1 MIPVITEDPPS
12 RRVRLAL
19 HAMATRFE
27 LVLDEPNR
35 IDARAAGEEA
45 LAEIARLDEQL
56 SCYRGASEISWINAY
71 AATRAVKV
79 EPRLLSLLQRCQ
91 ALALATDGAFDIT
104 VAPLMRAW
112 GFAGGT
118 GAVPSPSRL
127 AAARGCVG
135 FQHVLLDPDASTVRF
150 ARPGMSIDLGAAGK
164 GYAVDEAI
172 AILRARGVTRALL
185 HGGTSSVHVIGAP
198 ADRASWRIAW
208 SPPQGVRRT
217 FDLRNGALS
226 VSAIHGKCFTSEER
240 IYGHVID
247 PRTGLP
253 TQVAT
258 SALVTGPQS
267 LEADAL
273 STALLVLGPAGVP
286 LLRSRFPEYDAAV
299 RASDEPVNA
308 VCCMDREGV
317 T

>member
-1 MIPVITEDPPS
+1 VTPAIVEDGRS
-12 RRVRLAL
+12 GNVRLAL

-27 LVLDEPNR
+27 LVLDESNR
-35 IDARAAGEEA
+35 TDARAAGEEA
-45 LAEIARLDEQL
+45 LAEITRLDEQL

-79 EPRLLSLLQRCQ
+79 EPRLFSLLQRCQ
-91 ALALATDGAFDIT
+91 ALSLATEGAFDIT

-118 GAVPSPSRL
+118 GAVPSPAWL
-127 AAARGCVG
+127 ATARACVG
-135 FQHVLLDPDASTVRF
+135 SRHVVLDPDASTIRF
-150 ARPGMSIDLGAAGK
+150 TRPGMSIDLGAAGK
-164 GYAVDEAI
+164 GYALDEAI

-198 ADRASWRIAW
+198 MDRASWRIEW
-208 SPPQGVRRT
+208 SPPHGAPRT

-226 VSAIHGKCFTSEER
+226 VSAVHGKCFTNEGWT
-240 IYGHVID
+240 YGHVID

-253 TQVAT
+253 ARTAT
-258 SALVTGPQS
+258 SAIVTGPQA

-273 STALLVLGPAGVP
+273 STALLVLGRPGIP
-286 LLRSRFPEYDAAV
+286 LLQTRFPEYDGAV
-299 RASDEPVNA
+299 QESDDSVNA
-308 VCCMDREGV
+308 ACCMDREGV
-317 T
+317 K